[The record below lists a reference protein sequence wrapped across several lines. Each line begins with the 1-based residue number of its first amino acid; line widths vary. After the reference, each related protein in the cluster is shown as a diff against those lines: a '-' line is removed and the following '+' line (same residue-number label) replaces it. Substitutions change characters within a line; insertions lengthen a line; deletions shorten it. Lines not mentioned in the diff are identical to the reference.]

1 MRQVCFFILFSMLCV
16 TVVAQNGFSIK
27 EDTGKKEVQIFYN
40 NKMLTAYCYY
50 DSSRKPVLFPV
61 NTISGITV
69 TRGFPFQPRTG
80 DRTDHPHHTG
90 IWMNYESVNGL
101 DFWNNSTAIPLE
113 KRHQYGTILHQAIK
127 EKSADLD
134 KAYLIVTATWISPDK
149 KVLLDEE
156 TKYLFSITGSDFFID
171 RITTLKSGQ
180 VPVIFKDVK
189 DGFFAIRVARELEMP
204 SKESSGFID
213 DKGNITKVP
222 ASGTDVTGMYVSST
236 GMKGDDVWG
245 TKATWA
251 MLSGKLQNKNISIA
265 IFDHPA
271 NPGFPAY
278 WHARGYGLFSI
289 NPLGRKIFTNGKEEL
304 NLSLQPGTSTTF
316 RYRVLIHEGRLP
328 DTATLNRIADEF
340 ARQVQ

>member
-1 MRQVCFFILFSMLCV
+1 
-16 TVVAQNGFSIK
+16 
-27 EDTGKKEVQIFYN
+27 YN

-50 DSSRKPVLFPV
+50 DSSRKPVLFPE

-80 DRTDHPHHTG
+80 GRTDHPHHTG
-90 IWMNYESVNGL
+90 IWMNSESVNGL
-101 DFWNNSTAIPLE
+101 DFWNNSTAITLE
-113 KRHQYGTILHQAIK
+113 KRHQYGTILHQSIK
-127 EKSADLD
+127 EKKADLN
-134 KAYLIVTATWISPDK
+134 KAYLVVTATWVSPDK

-156 TKYLFSITGSDFFID
+156 TKYLFSITGSDYFID
-171 RITTLKSGQ
+171 RITTLTSGQ
-180 VPVIFKDVK
+180 EPVIFKDVK

-204 SKESSGFID
+204 SKESSEFID

-222 ASGTDVTGMYVSST
+222 ASGNDVTGMYVSST
-236 GMKGDDVWG
+236 GLKGDDVWG
-245 TKATWA
+245 TQATWA

-289 NPLGRKIFTNGKEEL
+289 NPLGRKIFSNGKEEL
-304 NLSLQPGTSTTF
+304 NLSLPPGASTTF
-316 RYRVLIHEGRLP
+316 RYRVLIHEGPLQ
-328 DTATLNRIADEF
+328 DTNSLNTIADDF